1 MLDRVVVKVHAPVN
15 KKQGQNWAILTKQA
29 RSIKDLLLGIMNAV
43 FLCDTV
49 DNPEQAESAFLTAW
63 VCDPS
68 AEFRN
73 YLVLLHN

>member
-43 FLCDTV
+43 FLCDT
-49 DNPEQAESAFLTAW
+49 DNPEQAQSALTAW
-63 VCDPS
+63 VSDPS
-68 AEFRN
+68 AEFHS